1 MAERLAT
8 DLKVVGITVPVD
20 VMDQPVFRGKMAQ
33 GKNGW
38 PGGQTNVHEIVVAP
52 GSAAAEI
59 RTVATCDSPASF
71 ICEPYIEERWAKHQA
86 SIDPAERTQLVQE
99 IQRYV
104 IQEYLTVPIYINP
117 FVHAVGPNVL
127 PEDDGFHKYWAAP
140 QLGFPWPWEDWEV
153 KK

>member
-1 MAERLAT
+1 
-8 DLKVVGITVPVD
+8 
-20 VMDQPVFRGKMAQ
+20 MDQPAFRSKMAQ

-38 PGGQTNVHEIVVAP
+38 PGGKTIVHEIAVAP

-59 RTVATCDSPASF
+59 ETVAICDSPASF